1 MEQLKHKTDKITSMG
16 KVREFLAGKYD
27 IIVVGAGHAG
37 CEAALAAARMNMST
51 MMMTMNL
58 DSIAM
63 MACNPSIGGTGK
75 GHLVKEIDALG
86 GEMGI
91 NIDKTMIQCKML
103 NLSKG
108 PAVHSL
114 RAQADKNNY
123 HAEMKKVIEKQ
134 DNLYLLQAEAIDI
147 KVNEDNTFNVHTK
160 YGAFYQAKAVIVT
173 TGTYLKGKIF
183 IGELNYES
191 GPSGLFPANELSS
204 SLINLGLSLRRFKT
218 GTPARISSDTMNFEL
233 MEKQGGDE
241 KIITFSFMTNSIDVE
256 KITCYLTYTT
266 EKTKEIIQNNLDR
279 SPLYA
284 GVIESIG
291 PRYCPSIED
300 KIVKFSDKE
309 KHQLF
314 VEPEGLNTKEMYI
327 QGMSSSLPYE
337 VQIDMY
343 KSMVGLENAEIMRPA
358 YAIEYDCIDPTQLK
372 PSLEYKEI
380 KNLFFA
386 GQINGSSGYE
396 EAAAQGIIA
405 GINAVLS
412 IKDKEPII
420 LDRSEAYI
428 GVLIDD
434 LVTKGTNEPYRMMTS
449 RAEYRLV
456 LRQDNADERLTEI
469 GYRIGLVT
477 EERYNRFIEKKN
489 SIENE
494 LQRLK
499 DNKITPTKEVEEFL
513 ESLGT
518 APLSKPISLLELIKR
533 PEITYRNT
541 KELDIERHYLSEEII
556 NYVETAIK
564 YEGYI
569 QKQIKQIEQFKK
581 LEDKKIPSD
590 LDYNE
595 INGLRI
601 EAKQKLS
608 KILPKS
614 IGQASRIS
622 GVSPADINVLLI
634 YLEQLRRKG

>member
-1 MEQLKHKTDKITSMG
+1 MEQLKHKTDMG
-16 KVREFLAGKYD
+16 KVREFLAGTYD
-27 IIVVGAGHAG
+27 VIVIGAGHAG
-37 CEAALAAARMNMST
+37 CEAALACARLNMNT
-51 MMMTMNL
+51 MMMTMSL

-63 MACNPSIGGTGK
+63 LACNPSIGGTGK

-123 HAEMKKVIEKQ
+123 HAEMKKVIENQ
-134 DNLYLLQAEAIDI
+134 ERLYLLQAEAIDI
-147 KVNEDNTFNVHTK
+147 RLNEDKTFNVYTS

-173 TGTYLKGKIF
+173 TGTYLKGRIF

-191 GPSGLFPANELSS
+191 GPSGLFPAKELSNA
-204 SLINLGLSLRRFKT
+204 LINLGLSLRRFKT
-218 GTPARISSDTMNFEL
+218 GTPARISSDTMNFDL

-241 KIITFSFMTNSIDVE
+241 KIIPFSFMTDNIDIE
-256 KITCYLTYTT
+256 QIPCYLTYTT

-284 GVIESIG
+284 GVIESVG

-314 VEPEGLNTKEMYI
+314 VEPEGINTKEMYI

-343 KSMVGLENAEIMRPA
+343 KTMVGLENAEIMRPA

-396 EAAAQGIIA
+396 EAAAQGLIA

-412 IKDKEPII
+412 LRNEEPLI

-469 GYRIGLVT
+469 SYKIGLAR
-477 EERYNRFIEKKN
+477 EERYNRYIEKKN
-489 SIENE
+489 SVEDEIK
-494 LQRLK
+494 RL
-499 DNKITPTKEVEEFL
+499 DSTKITPTKEVGEFL
-513 ESLGT
+513 EKMGT
-518 APLSKPISLLELIKR
+518 APLSKPISLLELMKR
-533 PEITYRNT
+533 PEINYRNISH
-541 KELDIERHYLSEEII
+541 LDTERKYLSEEII

-581 LEDKKIPSD
+581 LEDKKIPEDIEYDKIS
-590 LDYNE
+590 
-595 INGLRI
+595 GLRI

-634 YLEQLRRKG
+634 YLEQIKRRK